1 MKRTQ
6 EEPELSGSAKLPATG
21 GDAGE
26 NRWDRRMTLP
36 HSRSATPHPRGESRA
51 IFRLLSGGLLPGR
64 RALFL
69 IAILT
74 TTAFA
79 LVLAFAVNGRDSDAS
94 SSENLAA
101 LRSAAET
108 LIVYSEFGQWTDTIW
123 AADPNDPANRVA
135 LAGIDHAFGYG
146 ITPVLSPDG
155 VHIAYTVRARDAAQ
169 SAGGELWLLDV
180 GTGGAKRLAQQIDV
194 AGAPVWSPESD
205 AVVARRSGANG
216 AELVRFE
223 LGGAA
228 TVLASSTNGL
238 YAIELSPDG
247 EWLYYAVI
255 SAGGTDVARASVHS
269 GEQEPVAHLSDGFSR
284 DWNLS
289 PNGDRLS
296 YLAQADAGSSVSFV
310 AQVLDIS
317 TGRTE
322 TPLAGMPVAQFN
334 PVWQRDGGL
343 TIGQI
348 SDGGAASASAGDA
361 PLRLNAAGAVTA
373 VALPEPPTGFDVP
386 LSWSPDG
393 AHLAVRS
400 FEGRSAA
407 DPGPSRVVVVRT
419 DGARFE
425 LSRQSD
431 VLVAGWLTGA
441 GWLAGGS

>member
-1 MKRTQ
+1 MRV
-6 EEPELSGSAKLPATG
+6 
-21 GDAGE
+21 
-26 NRWDRRMTLP
+26 P
-36 HSRSATPHPRGESRA
+36 HSRSAPADATTHPRGDSPA
-51 IFRLLSGGLLPGR
+51 VFGLIPGR

-69 IAILT
+69 IALLAAT
-74 TTAFA
+74 SFG
-79 LVLAFAVNGRDSDAS
+79 LVLAFAFNGRDSDAS
-94 SSENLAA
+94 STESLAA
-101 LRSAAET
+101 LRSEAGT
-108 LIVYSEFGQWTDTIW
+108 LIVYSEFGQWADTIW
-123 AADPNDPANRVA
+123 AADPDDPANRVA
-135 LAGIDHAFGYG
+135 LAGIDHAFGFG

-180 GTGGAKRLAQQIDV
+180 ETGAAKRLAQQVDL
-194 AGAPVWSPESD
+194 AGAPVWSPASD

-216 AELVRFE
+216 KELVRFE

-238 YAIELSPDG
+238 YAIDLSPDG
-247 EWLYYAVI
+247 EWLYYAVL
-255 SAGGTDVARASVHS
+255 SAAGTDVARASVHS

-284 DWNLS
+284 DWRLS
-289 PNGDRLS
+289 PDGQRLS
-296 YLAQADAGSSVSFV
+296 YLAQADADSSVAFV

-317 TGRTE
+317 TGLAE
-322 TPLAGMPVAQFN
+322 TPLAGTPVAQFN
-334 PVWQRDGGL
+334 PVWERDGSL

-348 SDGGAASASAGDA
+348 SGGGAASA

-373 VALPEPPTGFDVP
+373 VALPQPQAGFDVP

-407 DPGPSRVVVVRT
+407 DPGPSRVVVLRT
-419 DGARFE
+419 DGGRFE

-431 VLVAGWLTGA
+431 VLVAGWLTG
-441 GWLAGGS
+441 GS

>member
-1 MKRTQ
+1 MRF
-6 EEPELSGSAKLPATG
+6 
-21 GDAGE
+21 
-26 NRWDRRMTLP
+26 P
-36 HSRSATPHPRGESRA
+36 HSNSAPANATIHPRAGRPA
-51 IFRLLSGGLLPGR
+51 LGLIPGR

-69 IAILT
+69 IALLAT
-74 TTAFA
+74 TGFG
-79 LVLAFAVNGRDSDAS
+79 LVLALAVTGRDSDAS
-94 SSENLAA
+94 LSGDLAA
-101 LRSAAET
+101 LRSEAGT
-108 LIVYSEFGQWTDTIW
+108 LIVYSEFGQWADTIW

-135 LAGIDHAFGYG
+135 LASIDHAYGFG

-155 VHIAYTVRARDAAQ
+155 VHIAYTVRAGDAAE

-180 GTGGAKRLAQQIDV
+180 ETGAAKRLAQQVDL

-205 AVVARRSGANG
+205 AVFVRRSGANG
-216 AELVRFE
+216 AELVRVE
-223 LGGAA
+223 LSGAA
-228 TVLASSTNGL
+228 TVLAAATNSLASSANGL
-238 YAIELSPDG
+238 YIIDVSPDG
-247 EWLYYAVI
+247 EWLYYAVL

-269 GEQEPVAHLSDGFSR
+269 GKQEPVAHLSDGFSR
-284 DWNLS
+284 DWKLS

-296 YLAQADAGSSVSFV
+296 YLAQANSGSSVTFV

-317 TGRTE
+317 TGLTE
-322 TPLAGMPVAQFN
+322 TPLAGTPVAQFN
-334 PVWQRDGGL
+334 PVWERGGGL

-348 SDGGAASASAGDA
+348 SDGGAASGGAGDA

-373 VALPEPPTGFDVP
+373 VALPEPASGFDVP

-431 VLVAGWLTGA
+431 IFVAGWLTG
-441 GWLAGGS
+441 GS